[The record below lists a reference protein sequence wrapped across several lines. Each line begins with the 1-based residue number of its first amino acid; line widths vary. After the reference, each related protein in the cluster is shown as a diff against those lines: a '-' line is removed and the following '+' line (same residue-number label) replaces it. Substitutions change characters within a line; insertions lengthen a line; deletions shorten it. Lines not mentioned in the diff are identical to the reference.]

1 LPLHTIHNQSIQSFK
16 QWSQAWS
23 LNTNITI
30 DITPHISIPKKTLQT
45 FKVIKR
51 TSLNSDKTF
60 LLQLKP
66 LKKQKFR
73 SGDLF
78 AFYAENE
85 NTPRYYS
92 IANYDDTI
100 LLSIKKH
107 DLGVCSTLL
116 SQLEKGI
123 EIQGAIKTNQH
134 FHLPKNKSVVLI
146 GNGTGIA
153 PYLGMLQEAKTT
165 QTLTLFWG
173 GKTKDSFTLYKD
185 WLPKNATIHTA
196 FSREGNKQYV
206 QDVIAINSN
215 VIINTLKNKGYIMLC
230 GSLVMEKDVKKTLNN
245 LTLEYLNKSL
255 DDFIN
260 QIKTDC
266 Y

>member
-1 LPLHTIHNQSIQSFK
+1 M
-16 QWSQAWS
+16 
-23 LNTNITI
+23 
-30 DITPHISIPKKTLQT
+30 QT

-78 AFYAENE
+78 AFYTENE
-85 NTPRYYS
+85 NTPRHYS
-92 IANYDDTI
+92 IANYNDTI

-123 EIQGAIKTNQH
+123 EIQGAIKPNQH

-173 GKTKDSFTLYKD
+173 GKTKDSFNLYKD
-185 WLPKNATIHTA
+185 CLPNHTTIHTA
-196 FSREGNKQYV
+196 FSREENKQYI

-230 GSLVMEKDVKKTLNN
+230 GSLVMENDVKKTLNN
-245 LTLEYLNKSL
+245 LTLEYLNKPL